1 MSPYVVSEQLVSE
14 QLVSEQLVRATTSTG
29 TQNNERVVEREKG

>member
-1 MSPYVVSEQLVSE
+1 MSPYVVSE